1 MGELMLEGRRALVTG
16 SVQGIGLAIA
26 QALARQGCAIVLHG
40 LATDA
45 QAQEARAAVLG
56 AGAPAVEL
64 LMHNLRDADQVQQMM
79 EAALASGPLD
89 ILVNNAGIQH
99 TAALADMPRAKWD
112 DIIAINL
119 SAAFDTMRL
128 ALPQMAQR
136 GYGRVVNI
144 ASVHGLVASV
154 QKAPYVAAK
163 FGMVGMSRVAALE
176 YASAGTRESGGV
188 TVNCICPGWTETAII
203 QPQIDARALQL
214 GVDREAAIR
223 DLLRDK
229 QPSLRTSL
237 PGEIARL
244 VVWLC
249 EPAAHN
255 LTGTAIPVDG
265 GWTAQ

>member
-45 QAQEARAAVLG
+45 QAQEARASVLG
-56 AGAPAVEL
+56 AGAPAVEVL
-64 LMHNLRDADQVQQMM
+64 THNLRDADQVQQMM

-154 QKAPYVAAK
+154 HKAPYVAAK

-176 YASAGTRESGGV
+176 YASAGT
-188 TVNCICPGWTETAII
+188 
-203 QPQIDARALQL
+203 ARA
-214 GVDREAAIR
+214 AAS
-223 DLLRDK
+223 
-229 QPSLRTSL
+229 PSTAS
-237 PGEIARL
+237 ARAGPKPPSSSRRSM
-244 VVWLC
+244 
-249 EPAAHN
+249 PARCSWA
-255 LTGTAIPVDG
+255 
-265 GWTAQ
+265 WTAKPQSATSCGTNSPAFAPHCPAR

>member
-1 MGELMLEGRRALVTG
+1 MNDLPLTGRRALVTG

-26 QALARQGCAIVLHG
+26 QALAQQGASVVLHG
-40 LATDA
+40 LADA
-45 QAQEARAAVLG
+45 SQLEAARAAIQD
-56 AGAPAVEL
+56 AGAPEVQVL
-64 LMHNLRDADQVQQMM
+64 THNLRDAAQVQQMM
-79 EAALASGPLD
+79 DAVLASPLD

-128 ALPQMAQR
+128 ALPAMAQR

-154 QKAPYVAAK
+154 NKAPYVAAK
-163 FGMVGMSRVAALE
+163 FGLVGMSRVAALE
-176 YASAGTRESGGV
+176 YAGAGDRASGGV

-203 QPQIDARALQL
+203 QPQIDARAAQL
-214 GVDREAAIR
+214 GTGRDEAIR
-223 DLLRDK
+223 DLLKEK
-229 QPSLRTSL
+229 QPSQRTSL
-237 PGEIARL
+237 PEEIAR
-244 VVWLC
+244 VVIWLC

-255 LTGTAIPVDG
+255 LTGTSIPVDG